1 MISFLNTK
9 LYQGVHFS
17 FAKYKKKKEN
27 QQRQKNIYSYL
38 IIHKNQVQ
46 FSFILQ
52 KSIGSQTF

>member
-27 QQRQKNIYSYL
+27 QQRQKIY
-38 IIHKNQVQ
+38 IH
-46 FSFILQ
+46 I
-52 KSIGSQTF
+52 